1 MSWIWSLF
9 VLGFLIAQGR
19 SESLGDV
26 NEEVTK
32 ELKSYL
38 ENFNGSWK
46 DNTEFLNWIS
56 KIRAAVKNNN
66 TALTEKFQLRFN
78 FETYNIERLF
88 LEQQILDR
96 IEELDSIIPHQ
107 KIQKC
112 LAFYLEQRSHLKTAL
127 KQTNKK
133 KIERFAENSTYC
145 PYYNFDVNEHIKN
158 LLGTSKRQN
167 VL

>member
-1 MSWIWSLF
+1 LYIH
-9 VLGFLIAQGR
+9 QD
-19 SESLGDV
+19 SLGDI

-32 ELKSYL
+32 VLKSYL

-56 KIRAAVKNNN
+56 KIRAVVKNNN
-66 TALTEKFQLRFN
+66 TDLTEKFQIRFN
-78 FETYNIERLF
+78 FESYNIERLI
-88 LEQQILDR
+88 LEQQISDR

-107 KIQKC
+107 KLQKC
-112 LAFYLEQRSHLKTAL
+112 LEFYLNQKSHLKTAL

-133 KIERFAENSTYC
+133 KIEKFAENSTYC
-145 PYYNFDVNEHIKN
+145 PYYNFDINEHIKS
-158 LLGTSKRQN
+158 LLDPSKRQN